1 MICLDIVYCIILNC
15 VITGMLVWIDNT
27 VKIKFYVLNAL
38 RYSLFHM
45 FLNHSI
51 IYQCSI
57 RFEHDVLL
65 LFLGEIF
72 YEVQW
77 STCSIDV
84 FLHRYK
90 CSWGKLLMK
99 YSEVRAYW
107 CFLAPVRTFL
117 QIHILV
123 ICDITKYDISM
134 FNQIWTWCSVTVPGG
149 NC

>member
-1 MICLDIVYCIILNC
+1 
-15 VITGMLVWIDNT
+15 MLVWIDNT

-65 LFLGEIF
+65 LFLGEI
-72 YEVQW
+72 V
-77 STCSIDV
+77 
-84 FLHRYK
+84 
-90 CSWGKLLMK
+90 MK
-99 YSEVRAYW
+99 YSEVRAYV
-107 CFLAPVRTFL
+107 LEPVQTFL

-123 ICDITKYDISM
+123 ICDIT
-134 FNQIWTWCSVTVPGG
+134 N
-149 NC
+149 